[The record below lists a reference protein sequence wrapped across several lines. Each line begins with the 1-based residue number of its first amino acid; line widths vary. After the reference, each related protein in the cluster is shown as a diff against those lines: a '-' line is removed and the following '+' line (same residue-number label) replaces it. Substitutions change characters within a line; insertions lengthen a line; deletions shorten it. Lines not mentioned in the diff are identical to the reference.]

1 MTDSLKTVS
10 DFFENDKI
18 IFENSVFQI
27 SIGGEMKKIERKE
40 QI

>member
-27 SIGGEMKKIERKE
+27 FIGGETKKIERKE
-40 QI
+40 QL